1 MSLDISTLYLVASLV
16 AAMLGGLLLFFWRQ
30 ERIAA
35 LGWWGAAYILGG
47 FAIAAWALA
56 GAFPLPG
63 VDVVLTMVGF
73 FACGMVWNAARVFH
87 GRATSWPGMLAGAL
101 AWAAVG
107 FGLPETSHLRV
118 IVGAALVAGYAAM

>member
-47 FAIAAWALA
+47 VAIAAWALA
-56 GAFPLPG
+56 GAF
-63 VDVVLTMVGF
+63 
-73 FACGMVWNAARVFH
+73 ARS
-87 GRATSWPGMLAGAL
+87 RESTWL
-101 AWAAVG
+101 
-107 FGLPETSHLRV
+107 
-118 IVGAALVAGYAAM
+118 